1 VSTYSFPAPKCLLV
15 VEDTYILTIAAT
27 SLVSVQIMHVITAGG
42 TDHPGEDGKT
52 AAGSSNLRLLPH
64 RGVSMTYP
72 SSASALTAL
81 CTGNTGTAQLGL
93 AGSALAVSAPASLPR
108 SLGHPDESMPFALGL
123 MEVCTTSITMALG
136 RQPGRLWVESSF
148 LLRLLCL

>member
-1 VSTYSFPAPKCLLV
+1 VSTNSFPAPECLLV
-15 VEDTYILTIAAT
+15 IEDTYILTITAT
-27 SLVSVQIMHVITAGG
+27 SLASVQIMHAITAGG

-52 AAGSSNLRLLPH
+52 AAGSSNPKSSPLHGAL
-64 RGVSMTYP
+64 MTSP

-81 CTGNTGTAQLGL
+81 CTGNTGTVQLGL
-93 AGSALAVSAPASLPR
+93 AGSVLAVSAPAFLPR
-108 SLGHPDESMPFALGL
+108 SLGHQDESMPFASGL
-123 MEVCTTSITMALG
+123 IGVCTASITIVLG